1 MGKLFPFTLGVGLG
15 YVLGARAGKER
26 YEQIKNTSQRIW
38 ENDHVQ
44 NSVDKVAT
52 TAKDVAATQASKAK
66 DAALN
71 AFDKAQDKASDLADD
86 AQDAAEDLADKADDV
101 ADEAKEKA
109 QDKSGRP
116 DSPSAPGYP
125 AARS

>member
-26 YEQIKNTSQRIW
+26 YEQIKNTSQKIW

-44 NSVDKVAT
+44 NSVDKVAA
-52 TAKDVAATQASKAK
+52 TAKDVAATQASRAK
-66 DAALN
+66 DAALS
-71 AFDKAQDKASDLADD
+71 AFDKAQDKAADLAED
-86 AQDAAEDLADKADDV
+86 AEEAAEDLGDKADEV
-101 ADEAKEKA
+101 ADKAKEKA
-109 QDKSGRP
+109 ENSGRP